1 LRKILLTL
9 LCLLVLVSCE
19 KSEVQILQE
28 RLDNF
33 RNILPQELRAE
44 FDSKKYD
51 EVTRGIDSLFQSV
64 PAFKENFE
72 RIKHDELIDIFSNR
86 EVVDFF
92 REYFAEKIERMK
104 KK

>member
-1 LRKILLTL
+1 LRKVLLTL
-9 LCLLVLVSCE
+9 LCFLVLVSCE

-33 RNILPQELRAE
+33 RNILPLELRAE

-51 EVTRGIDSLFQSV
+51 EVSKGIDSLFQSV
-64 PAFKENFE
+64 PAFKEGFE
-72 RIKHDELIDIFSNR
+72 RIKHEELIDVFSTR

-92 REYFAEKIERMK
+92 REYFAEKIERIK

>member
-1 LRKILLTL
+1 LKIVLLTL
-9 LCLLVLVSCE
+9 LCLLALVSCE
-19 KSEVQILQE
+19 KSEIQILQE

-33 RNILPQELRAE
+33 RNILPVELRAE

-51 EVTRGIDSLFQSV
+51 ELTRGIDSLFQSV
-64 PAFKENFE
+64 PAFKEGYE
-72 RIKHDELIDIFSNR
+72 RMKHEELIDVFSTR

-92 REYFAEKIERMK
+92 REYFAEKIERIK

>member
-1 LRKILLTL
+1 MRKVLLTL
-9 LCLLVLVSCE
+9 LCFLVLVSCE

-33 RNILPQELRAE
+33 RNILPLELRAE

-51 EVTRGIDSLFQSV
+51 EVSKGIDSLFQSV
-64 PAFKENFE
+64 PAFKEGFE
-72 RIKHDELIDIFSNR
+72 RIKHEELIDVFSTR

-104 KK
+104 RK